1 MTENSKKTKKTIFF
15 TDLLTEESSSLER
28 DFFKALEYL
37 QVKDRTTVKERDVYV
52 AISTAMRHHLI
63 KDWLRTQNQYRIDKA
78 KRVYYLSMEFLMG
91 RLLGNMLMNLDC
103 YNEAS
108 ELVQKLGYHLEEL
121 RDIEPDM
128 GLGNGG
134 LGRLAACFLESMAT
148 LELPA
153 YGYGIRY
160 EYGIFRQGIKNGY
173 QVEVPDNWLKY
184 GCPWEIPR
192 PELEYRIKFGGSVI
206 TEGDGNGGERY
217 KWVDTEDVFALAYD
231 VPIPGYGTFNVNNLR
246 LWQAKSTNEFDFQYF
261 NSGDYMAAVNDKN
274 VSENISKVLYPN
286 DNVHAGKVLRLKQQ
300 YFFVSATLQDI
311 IKHYK
316 KNHKNSFDEFPEK
329 VCIQLNDTHPAIAIP
344 ELMRIFIDEEG
355 IDWNSA
361 WELTKR
367 TFAYTNHTVL
377 PEAVEKWDVEI
388 IGSLLPR
395 QLQIIYEINR
405 RFINE
410 ARDFKG
416 FDTRRIKDV
425 SIFEESGH
433 KLVRMANLAIVGSH
447 SVNGVSALHSEILKN
462 DIFKDFHELF
472 PGKINNKTNGI
483 TPRRW
488 LKKANPFLARLI
500 SDNIGEEWAKDLSEL
515 KKLEPLAADSSFQE
529 TWREAK
535 WLAKKRLQHYVKN
548 EMNFDL
554 NVDSMFDVHVKRMH
568 EYKRQLLNVLHTIT
582 LYNRIKKNPQGSFVP
597 RTKIFGGKA
606 APGYYVSKQIIKL
619 INSISKVVNCDPEV
633 NKYLNV
639 FFFPNYSVSMAEKI
653 IPASEL
659 SEQISTAGFEAS
671 GTGNMKFMLNGAL
684 TIGTLDGAN
693 VEMLEEAGGENMF
706 IFGLTADEVK
716 EKKMTGYNPRVIY
729 ESDSELREVV
739 NKIRDNY
746 FNPDEPGIFAH
757 LFNDLVN
764 YGDNYMLLADYRAYI
779 DMQDKVE
786 LFYQN
791 EFEWT
796 KKSILNT
803 ARSGKFSSDR
813 TVKEYADHI
822 WNVKPVKVQIDSG
835 LCNGFSLKKK

>member
-1 MTENSKKTKKTIFF
+1 MTKNGKRAKDSIFF
-15 TDLLTEESSSLER
+15 TDILTEESSALER

-37 QVKDRTTVKERDVYV
+37 QVKDRTTVKERDIYL
-52 AISTAMRHHLI
+52 AISTAMRHRLI
-63 KDWLRTQNQYRIDKA
+63 KDWLRTQHQYRVTKA

-91 RLLGNMLMNLDC
+91 RLLGNMLMNIDC

-108 ELVQKLGYHLEEL
+108 DLVQKLGYHLEEL
-121 RDIEPDM
+121 RDLEPDM

-160 EYGIFRQGIKNGY
+160 EYGIFKQGIKNGY

-184 GCPWEIPR
+184 GCPWEICR
-192 PELEYRIKFGGSVI
+192 PELEYRVKFGGRVI
-206 TEGDGNGGERY
+206 TVTDEKGAEKY
-217 KWVDTEDVFALAYD
+217 KWVDTEDVIALAYD
-231 VPIPGYGTFNVNNLR
+231 VPVPGYDTFTVNNLR
-246 LWQAKSTNEFDFQYF
+246 LWQARSTNEFDFQYF

-286 DNVHAGKVLRLKQQ
+286 DNMHEGKVLRLKQQ

-316 KNHKNSFDEFPEK
+316 KNHGNSFDDFPEK
-329 VCIQLNDTHPAIAIP
+329 VCIQLNDTHPSIAIP

-355 IDWNSA
+355 IEWNDS

-377 PEAVEKWDVEI
+377 PEAVEKWDVDI
-388 IGSLLPR
+388 MGPLLPR

-425 SIFEESGH
+425 SIFEEAGH
-433 KLVRMANLAIVGSH
+433 KFVRMANLAIVGSS
-447 SVNGVSALHSEILKN
+447 SVNGVSALHTEILKN
-462 DIFKDFHELF
+462 DMFRDFNELF

-488 LKKANPFLARLI
+488 LKKANPFLANLI
-500 SDNIGEEWAKDLSEL
+500 SDQIGTEWAKNLDEL
-515 KKLEPLAADSSFQE
+515 KKLEPLATDTSFQE
-529 TWREAK
+529 VWQEAK
-535 WLAKKRLQHYVKN
+535 WLAKKQLQDYVKR

-554 NVDSMFDVHVKRMH
+554 NVESMFDVQVKRMH
-568 EYKRQLLNVLHTIT
+568 EYKRQLLNVLHAIT
-582 LYNRIKKNPQGSFVP
+582 LYNRIKKNPKGDFVP

-619 INSISKVVNCDPEV
+619 INSVSNVVNNDPEV

-693 VEMLEEAGGENMF
+693 VEMLEEAGADNIF
-706 IFGLTADEVK
+706 IFGLTADGVK
-716 EKKMTGYNPRVIY
+716 EAKMTGYNPRVIY
-729 ESDSELREVV
+729 ETDPELKEVLD
-739 NKIRDNY
+739 KIRSNY
-746 FNPDEPGIFAH
+746 FNPEEPEVFAH
-757 LFNDLVN
+757 LFNDLVT
-764 YGDNYMLLADYRAYI
+764 YGDNYMLLADYRSYVNA
-779 DMQDKVE
+779 QDKVE
-786 LFYQN
+786 AVYRDR
-791 EFEWT
+791 FEWT

-813 TVKEYADHI
+813 TISEYADEI
-822 WNVKPVKVQIDSG
+822 WHVAPVKVQTD
-835 LCNGFSLKKK
+835 